1 MTLKEILKG
10 IDYEFIQGDIN
21 VEVNDICYDSREIKK
36 KDAFVCLVGIDT
48 NGHQYIQNAIQKGC
62 NCIIICQEIKEKLD
76 NDITIIKVKDT
87 RTTLSYLSANLFQ
100 HPANDLIKI
109 AITGTKGKTS
119 TSWMIK
125 NILEQKGEKVGIIGT
140 IGTIIDGKLIPHK
153 NTTPESYKIQKYMR
167 EMVNKKTKYLVME
180 VSSQALKVGR
190 VNNIFF
196 DYAIFTNLSL
206 DHIGPREHP
215 TYEDY
220 QNSKRKLFIQTK
232 VGILNKDDSAY
243 SFMIQDNACSIYS
256 YGSKDCDLQIG
267 KIMQTHEKDFLGTT
281 FQLSGKI
288 QDTFQIPA
296 PGNFSA
302 YNATAAILLSLLLDT
317 KVTDIKEGLSQFHV
331 PGRCEIINIGHQ
343 NKVIID
349 FAHNKISMESIIKT
363 MREYHPNRIIT
374 LFGCGGGRSRER
386 RKELGTTAGTLSDF
400 SIITTDNPRND
411 DIDEINQNIVEGMEE
426 VGGKYIIIKDRKEAI
441 YYALKNAT
449 QNDIILLL
457 GKGHETYQEIKGEK
471 YDFNE
476 KEIINTYLKEQKNE
490 QQN

>member
-21 VEVNDICYDSREIKK
+21 VEINDICYDSREIKK
-36 KDAFVCLVGIDT
+36 KDAFVCLIGIDT

-62 NCIIICQEIKEKLD
+62 NCIIIGQEINEKID
-76 NDITIIKVKDT
+76 KSITIVKVKDT
-87 RTTLSYLSANLFQ
+87 RTTLSYLSANLFH

-167 EMVNKKTKYLVME
+167 EMVDTGTKYLVME

-220 QNSKRKLFIQTK
+220 QNSKRKLFTQTK
-232 VGILNKDDSAY
+232 VGILNKDDPAY
-243 SFMIQDNACSIYS
+243 SIMIQDNACSIYT
-256 YGSKDCDLQIG
+256 YGSKDCDLQID
-267 KIMQTHEKDFLGTT
+267 KITQTHEKDFLGTT

-288 QDTFQIPA
+288 HDTFQIPA

-302 YNATAAILLSLLLDT
+302 YNATAAILLSLLLNT
-317 KVTDIKEGLSQFHV
+317 KIADIKEGLSQFHV
-331 PGRCEIINIGHQ
+331 LGRCEIINIGHQ

-400 SIITTDNPRND
+400 SIITTDNPRCD
-411 DIDEINQNIVEGMEE
+411 DIDEINQNIVEGIEE
-426 VGGKYIIIKDRKEAI
+426 VKGKYIIIKDRKEAI
-441 YYALKNAT
+441 YYALKNVT

-476 KEIINTYLKEQKNE
+476 KEIINTFLKEQKNE

>member
-10 IDYEFIQGDIN
+10 IDYKFIQGDIN
-21 VEVNDICYDSREIKK
+21 VEVNDICYDSRKIKK
-36 KDAFVCLVGIDT
+36 KDAFVCLIGIDT

-62 NCIIICQEIKEKLD
+62 NCIIICQEINEKID
-76 NDITIIKVKDT
+76 KSITIVKVKDT
-87 RTTLSYLSANLFQ
+87 RTTLSYLSANLFH
-100 HPANDLIKI
+100 HPANNLIKI

-153 NTTPESYKIQKYMR
+153 NTTPESYQIQKYMR
-167 EMVNKKTKYLVME
+167 EMVDKKTKYLVME

-220 QNSKRKLFIQTK
+220 QNSKRKLFTQTK
-232 VGILNKDDSAY
+232 VGILNKDDPAY
-243 SFMIQDNACSIYS
+243 SIMIQDNACSIYT
-256 YGSKDCDLQIG
+256 YGSKDCDLQID
-267 KIMQTHEKDFLGTT
+267 KITQTHEKDFLGTT

-288 QDTFQIPA
+288 HDTFQIPA

-317 KVTDIKEGLSQFHV
+317 KITDIKEGLSQFHV
-331 PGRCEIINIGHQ
+331 LGRCEIINIGHQ

-386 RKELGTTAGTLSDF
+386 RKELGTTAGALSDF
-400 SIITTDNPRND
+400 SIITTDNPRCD
-411 DIDEINQNIVEGMEE
+411 DIDEINQNIVEGIEE
-426 VGGKYIIIKDRKEAI
+426 VKGKYIIIKDRKEAI

-476 KEIINTYLKEQKNE
+476 KEIINTFLKEQKNE